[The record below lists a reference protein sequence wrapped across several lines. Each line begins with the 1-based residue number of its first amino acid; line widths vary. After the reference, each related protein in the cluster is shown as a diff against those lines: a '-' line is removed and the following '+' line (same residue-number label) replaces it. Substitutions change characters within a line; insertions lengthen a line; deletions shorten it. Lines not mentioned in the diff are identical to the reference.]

1 MESLTLKCDNYFQK
15 KKKRNNNNNNNNNKN
30 NNRKATHSLVPTPL
44 AFNDI
49 CVSSISPKTNLETN
63 FLNIENRN
71 FEYVSFSK

>member
-15 KKKRNNNNNNNNNKN
+15 KKKRNNNNN

-71 FEYVSFSK
+71 FEYVTFSK

>member
-15 KKKRNNNNNNNNNKN
+15 KKKRNNNNNN

-71 FEYVSFSK
+71 FEYVTFSK

>member
-15 KKKRNNNNNNNNNKN
+15 KKKRNNNNNNNN
-30 NNRKATHSLVPTPL
+30 RKATHSLVSTPL

-71 FEYVSFSK
+71 FEYVTFSK

>member
-15 KKKRNNNNNNNNNKN
+15 KKKRNNNNNNN

-71 FEYVSFSK
+71 FEYVTCSK

>member
-15 KKKRNNNNNNNNNKN
+15 KKKRNNN

-71 FEYVSFSK
+71 FEYVTFSK

>member
-15 KKKRNNNNNNNNNKN
+15 KKKRNNNNNNNNN
-30 NNRKATHSLVPTPL
+30 RKATHSLVPTPL
-44 AFNDI
+44 AFNDF

-71 FEYVSFSK
+71 FEYVTFSK